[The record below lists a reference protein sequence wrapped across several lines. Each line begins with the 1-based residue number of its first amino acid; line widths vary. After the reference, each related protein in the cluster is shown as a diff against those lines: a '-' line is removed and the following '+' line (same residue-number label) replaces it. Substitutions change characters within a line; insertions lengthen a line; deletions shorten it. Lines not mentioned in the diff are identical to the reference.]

1 MLGKLIKYE
10 WKSVCQVG
18 LILLG
23 AIAMATLMG
32 LLGFQ
37 APMWNSMRSDSSFGA
52 VTMNIVGVMALLFYV
67 LLLVGAVYAIFI
79 YIVVHFYRSMYTD
92 EGYLLHTL
100 PVTENQILVS
110 KILVGSVWIVL
121 IFLGVILSLLTFF
134 CFLMSA
140 VTGESIGEVL
150 KEISGLKDLLQYLF
164 SEDILD
170 VGSCLSLVL
179 NVVIGVPANLIVF
192 FGAVSLGQLFSKHRV
207 LMAILCYMGIA
218 VVTGILQSVLQGIF
232 YTGVFGSGSKGFLL
246 GYLDFSM
253 ISSLILN
260 VVLAVG
266 CYLASYFINARKL
279 NLG

>member
-150 KEISGLKDLLQYLF
+150 KEISSLKDLLQYLF

-179 NVVIGVPANLIVF
+179 NVVIGVPAGLTIF